1 MSAATAGIPDTRGAA
16 GGWADRVRSSR
27 IARWQR
33 PLLHGAV
40 LASAVWVAA
49 IALGAFELGTDVRAY
64 WLTGTEPWYEAELA
78 TLGAFT
84 YSPAI
89 GQLLAPF
96 VALPWPIFAAGFA
109 AVSLAA
115 LFAIGGR
122 WTWILLLLPFT
133 LFELYAGNIHL
144 LLTLA
149 IVVGF
154 RYPAAWAFVLLTK
167 VTPGVGLLWFVVR
180 REWRSLFVALGT
192 TAVIVV
198 VSFLLD
204 PGAWLQWI
212 DFLRLSTQT
221 AVAYPHV
228 EIPLL
233 IRVSVAALLVIW
245 GARTDRRWVVP
256 VAGLVALPVIWPG
269 SLVMLLGVIPLLRPS
284 PSTPS

>member
-1 MSAATAGIPDTRGAA
+1 MD
-16 GGWADRVRSSR
+16 GWVDRLRAR
-27 IARWQR
+27 LTRWQR
-33 PLLHGAV
+33 PLLHGAL
-40 LASAVWVAA
+40 LASAIWVAL
-49 IALGAFELGTDVRAY
+49 IALGWFELGTDVRAY
-64 WLTGTEPWYEAELA
+64 WLTRSEPWYGNELA

-109 AVSLAA
+109 ALSLAA
-115 LFAIGGR
+115 LFAIGRG
-122 WTWILLLLPFT
+122 WTWALLLLPVT

-180 REWRSLFVALGT
+180 REWRPLAIALGT
-192 TAVIVV
+192 TAAIVA
-198 VSFLLD
+198 VSAVLD
-204 PGAWLQWI
+204 PGAWARWFE
-212 DFLRLSTQT
+212 FLGASTAT
-221 AVAYPHV
+221 PVGYPHV
-228 EIPLL
+228 DVPLIVRL
-233 IRVSVAALLVIW
+233 PIAAVIVVW
-245 GARTDRRWVVP
+245 GALTDRPWVVP

-269 SLVMLLGVIPLLRPS
+269 SFVMLLGIIPLWRHAEAS
-284 PSTPS
+284 ERS

>member
-1 MSAATAGIPDTRGAA
+1 MPA
-16 GGWADRVRSSR
+16 GGWADRTRAR
-27 IARWQR
+27 LARWQR
-33 PLLHGAV
+33 PLLHGAL
-40 LASAVWVAA
+40 LASAIWVAL
-49 IALGAFELGTDVRAY
+49 IALGRFELGTDVRAY
-64 WLTGTEPWYEAELA
+64 WLTGSEPWYQADLA

-115 LFAIGGR
+115 LFAIGRG
-122 WTWILLLLPFT
+122 WTWALLLLPFT

-144 LLTLA
+144 LLTFA
-149 IVVGF
+149 MVVGF

-180 REWRSLFVALGT
+180 REWRSLGIALGT
-192 TAVIVV
+192 TTVIVA

-204 PGAWLQWI
+204 PGAWARWFE
-212 DFLRLSTQT
+212 FLRDSTTT
-221 AVAYPHV
+221 AVAYPHIDV
-228 EIPLL
+228 ALVVRLPIA
-233 IRVSVAALLVIW
+233 AALVVW
-245 GARTDRRWVVP
+245 GALTDRRWLVP

-269 SLVMLLGVIPLLRPS
+269 SFVMLLGVIPLWRPEHQAE
-284 PSTPS
+284 P